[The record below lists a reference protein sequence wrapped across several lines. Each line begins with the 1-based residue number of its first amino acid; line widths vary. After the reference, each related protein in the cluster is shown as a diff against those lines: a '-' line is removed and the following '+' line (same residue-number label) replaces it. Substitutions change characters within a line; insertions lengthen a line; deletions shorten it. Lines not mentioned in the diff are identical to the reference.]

1 MLQGGLPM
9 NYLII
14 AGTLLAFFILTF
26 LVAQIQKNNGLID
39 IAWGLGFV
47 ISSGVSFLVGAPKGP
62 VSLIMT
68 LCVMIWG
75 IRLTWHL
82 ARRNLGKPEDFRYAD
97 MRRTWNPATF
107 YFRMFVQ
114 IYLLQLILSFVINLT
129 TIVTNLDDHGAW
141 GIVAGA
147 GLVVWLTGFIFESV
161 GDRQLR
167 QFRSLP
173 ANKGKLI
180 TTGLWKYSR
189 HPNYFGEAT
198 QWWGLF
204 FMAISGGRNYWLIVS
219 PLIITLFLL
228 FVSGVPLLEKKYS
241 GRPDWEEYKKK
252 TSKFFPLP
260 QQKNR

>member
-1 MLQGGLPM
+1 MD
-9 NYLII
+9 YLII
-14 AGTLLAFFILTF
+14 IGTLLVFFMLTF
-26 LVAQIQKNNGLID
+26 AVAQIQKNNGLID

-47 ISSGVSFLVGAPKGP
+47 LSSWMSFLVGQPRGP
-62 VSLIMT
+62 VPMIIS
-68 LCVMIWG
+68 LCVTVWG
-75 IRLTWHL
+75 LRLTWHL

-97 MRRTWNPATF
+97 MRRTWNPSTF
-107 YFRMFVQ
+107 HIRMFVQ

-129 TIVTNLDDHGAW
+129 AIVSNIENQGKW
-141 GIVAGA
+141 GMLAAA
-147 GLVVWLTGFIFESV
+147 GLALWLAGFVFESV

-167 QFRSLP
+167 QFRSQP

-198 QWWGLF
+198 QWWGIYI
-204 FMAISGGRNYWLIVS
+204 MAVSAGSGYWLVAS
-219 PLIITLFLL
+219 PLVITLFLL
-228 FVSGVPLLEKKYS
+228 FVSGVPLLEKKYA

-260 QQKNR
+260 PQMNRK